1 MIENFINA
9 LLSHAF
15 LQNAFLAGALA
26 SIVCGISGTFVVV
39 KRISSMSGGLAH
51 AILGGVGIATYF
63 QFSPL
68 LGAFIFAFLASVI
81 LGVIKL
87 RGNQHEDTIISALW
101 AVGMALGILFIFL
114 TPGYETQLQTY
125 LFGNILMIES
135 KSLYYLFFLNCAIL
149 ILVFVFYRQFIL
161 ICFDQE
167 YARLRGLKVE
177 FLYILLLCM
186 IAFTIVVLIYVV
198 GLILV
203 IALLT
208 LPASI
213 ATLFSHRIS
222 KIILSSIAIGFL
234 FILGGL
240 FTSYQANLPSGATII
255 LIAGSF
261 YLIALLFKKLKIK
274 KNQEKT

>member
-9 LLSHAF
+9 LLSHSF

-68 LGAFIFAFLASVI
+68 LGAFIFAFLASII